1 MSKKFKTI
9 RRNRNLPVY
18 NLIWEISK
26 LFNSECEVCLKKMK
40 KPQPGFVIHHLKYKK
55 GEKTHRDFIN
65 RLKYYQF
72 LLPIIKK
79 GNIYDDFAFICNA
92 CHHSIDG
99 PRGLKR
105 RKKMNVLRLFLMYF
119 RTKT

>member
-1 MSKKFKTI
+1 MRTKS
-9 RRNRNLPVY
+9 RGNLRPVY
-18 NLIWEISK
+18 ELIYE
-26 LFNSECEVCLKKMK
+26 LAEPFGRECEVCLRKMK
-40 KPQPGFVIHHLKYKK
+40 KPMSGFTIHHLVYRK
-55 GEKTHRDFIN
+55 GEKTHRDFTS

-72 LLPIIKK
+72 LKDILKKSTKK
-79 GNIYDDFAFICNA
+79 GTLHSDFAFLCNA

-119 RTKT
+119 RTNT